1 MCVCV
6 CVCVRVCVCVGVG
19 VHVWMRGYGCM
30 CVCGCACA
38 CVAHPTF
45 SPAFLTQG
53 DMRGSLIVILCGQL
67 PDNGISTWQRFH
79 LFLRPIL
86 NVM

>member
-1 MCVCV
+1 MCGCVC
-6 CVCVRVCVCVGVG
+6 G
-19 VHVWMRGYGCM
+19 
-30 CVCGCACA
+30 CGCACA
-38 CVAHPTF
+38 CVARPTF

-67 PDNGISTWQRFH
+67 PDNGISMWQRFH

-86 NVM
+86 KVM